1 MKFRLAAAVALL
13 LTATIAR
20 ADNCSGLSDCYGTI
34 AAAVAVVVAIAVVI
48 AIIAFMP
55 EILAAAGLG
64 GAETAGVGG
73 FLSGAGPWVAE
84 ATEIAEGGAVL
95 QSLEGS
101 CVSAV
106 GEMLSGGAMTEAEFL
121 AQLGEWSH
129 PGALARALNALE
141 GSAVWEGGLFG
152 SAADGVLMAEQG
164 QVGAV
169 LLSPA
174 PNLYTHMVVMEP
186 LEAGWFLVRD
196 PAIGGTYRV
205 TAEWIAK
212 WVIGGVF

>member
-1 MKFRLAAAVALL
+1 MKLRLAAAAVLL
-13 LTATIAR
+13 LGGTVAR
-20 ADNCSGLSDCYGTI
+20 ADNCSGLGDCYGTI

-48 AIIAFMP
+48 AIIAFLP

-84 ATEIAEGGAVL
+84 ATEIAEGGAIL
-95 QSLEGS
+95 QSAPGS

-121 AQLGEWSH
+121 AQLGEWSN

-141 GSAVWEGGLFG
+141 GSAAWQGGYFAQGADAILVAGEG
-152 SAADGVLMAEQG
+152 EI
-164 QVGAV
+164 GAV
-169 LLSPA
+169 LQA
-174 PNLYTHMVVMEP
+174 PFLPSHMVTIQP
-186 LEAGWFLVRD
+186 AAEAGLFLVRD

-212 WVIGGVF
+212 WVSGGVW

>member
-1 MKFRLAAAVALL
+1 MKLRLAAATALSL
-13 LTATIAR
+13 IAAIAR

-48 AIIAFMP
+48 AIIAFLP
-55 EILAAAGLG
+55 EILAAVGLG
-64 GAETAGVGG
+64 GEAAGVGG
-73 FLSGAGPWVAE
+73 FLEGAGPWVAE
-84 ATEIAEGGAVL
+84 ATGITEGGAVL
-95 QSLEGS
+95 QSTGGS

-121 AQLGEWSH
+121 AQLGEWSN

-141 GSAVWEGGLFG
+141 GSAVWEGGYFASG
-152 SAADGVLMAEQG
+152 ADALVVAGEG
-164 QVGAV
+164 EIGAV
-169 LLSPA
+169 LQA
-174 PNLYTHMVVMEP
+174 PFLPSHMVAIKP
-186 LEAGWFLVRD
+186 AAEAGWFLVRD

-212 WVIGGVF
+212 WVSGGVF